1 MLSRVREDRRAP
13 PGGTLTETA
22 IPMDVNYINPFL
34 AGTLE
39 VLKKMAH
46 IDAVPGKPRVKQ
58 DEAAFGDVSGI
69 IGITGDALGSLALS
83 FSEACICR
91 IVANMLGE
99 QCSGV
104 TQEIID
110 ATGELTN
117 MISGAS
123 RTQMEKMGMRVFAA
137 IPTVVHGRQHTIC
150 HILKSPSIVIPFS
163 TAAGPFFV
171 DVCIKT
177 TDASERSAVHYG
189 VANVPTPVDRK
200 AEAAAPARE
209 TPRPAAAAEPAVPAI
224 DIRPVEQGGHG
235 KPVDFDRVKEGA
247 EGKLEALRARL
258 KAVSAKRNAIQ
269 DELNGKP
276 FMEIAKRKRFKSDIE
291 FYDKQ
296 IKALKLDIRGLEM
309 VARMSQEDLDN
320 PKITAHYQNYDNR
333 KKR

>member
-1 MLSRVREDRRAP
+1 
-13 PGGTLTETA
+13 
-22 IPMDVNYINPFL
+22 MDVKYINPFL
-34 AGTLE
+34 TGTLE

-46 IDAVPGKPRVKQ
+46 VDAVPGKPRVKQ

-83 FSEACICR
+83 FSETCICR

-110 ATGELTN
+110 AAGELTN

-123 RTQMEKMGMRVFAA
+123 RTQMEKMGMSVYAA
-137 IPTVVHGRQHTIC
+137 IPTVVHGRQHTIS

-200 AEAAAPARE
+200 AEAEAPTRE
-209 TPRPAAAAEPAVPAI
+209 EPRPSAAAEAAVAGPAVPAI
-224 DIRPVEQGGHG
+224 DIRPVGQGGHG
-235 KPVDFDRVKEGA
+235 RPVDFDRVKEGA
-247 EGKLEALRARL
+247 EGKLDILRARL
-258 KAVSAKRNAIQ
+258 KEVSAKRNALQ
-269 DELNGKP
+269 DELNSKP

-291 FYDKQ
+291 FYDRQ
-296 IKALKLDIRGLEM
+296 IRQVKLDIRGLEM
-309 VARMSQEDLDN
+309 VAKMSQEDLDN
-320 PKITAHYQNYDNR
+320 PKISAHYQNYDTRR
-333 KKR
+333 KR

>member
-1 MLSRVREDRRAP
+1 
-13 PGGTLTETA
+13 
-22 IPMDVNYINPFL
+22 MDVKYINPFL

-39 VLKKMAH
+39 VLNKMAR
-46 IDAVPGKPRVKQ
+46 IDAVPGKPRVKT
-58 DEAAFGDVSGI
+58 DDTASGDVSGI

-83 FSEACICR
+83 FSEACICK
-91 IVANMLGE
+91 IVANMLNE
-99 QCSGV
+99 QFDGV

-123 RTQMEKMGMRVFAA
+123 RTQMEKMGLSVYAA
-137 IPTVVHGRQHTIC
+137 IPTVVHGRQHTIS

-200 AEAAAPARE
+200 TPAPA
-209 TPRPAAAAEPAVPAI
+209 TPRPAAAERPAADAPAI
-224 DIRPVEQGGHG
+224 DIRPEAQGGHG
-235 KPVDFDRVKEGA
+235 KPVDFNQVKGNA
-247 EGKLEALRARL
+247 AGKLEVLRARF
-258 KAVSAKRNAIQ
+258 KDVSAKRNALQ
-269 DELNGKP
+269 DELKSKP
-276 FMEIAKRKRFKSDIE
+276 FMEIAKRQRVKNEIA

-296 IKALKLDIRGLEM
+296 IKALKLDILGLEM
-309 VARMSQEDLDN
+309 VAKMSQEDLDN
-320 PKITAHYQNYDNR
+320 PKITGHYQNYDSRR
-333 KKR
+333 KR

>member
-46 IDAVPGKPRVKQ
+46 IDAVPGRPRVKQ

-99 QCSGV
+99 QCGGV

-123 RTQMEKMGMRVFAA
+123 RTQMEKMGMRVYAA
-137 IPTVVHGRQHTIC
+137 IPTVVHGRQHTIS

-189 VANVPTPVDRK
+189 VANVPTPLDR
-200 AEAAAPARE
+200 
-209 TPRPAAAAEPAVPAI
+209 TAAEPAVAAPAVPAI

-247 EGKLEALRARL
+247 AGKLEILRARL
-258 KAVSAKRNAIQ
+258 KEVSAKRIALQ

-296 IKALKLDIRGLEM
+296 IRALKLDIRGLEM

-320 PKITAHYQNYDNR
+320 PKITGHYQNYDNR

>member
-1 MLSRVREDRRAP
+1 
-13 PGGTLTETA
+13 
-22 IPMDVNYINPFL
+22 MDVKYINPFL

-46 IDAVPGKPRVKQ
+46 IDAVPGKPQVKT
-58 DEAAFGDVSGI
+58 DDAASGDVSGI

-99 QCSGV
+99 QFDGV

-123 RTQMEKMGMRVFAA
+123 RTQMEKMGLSVYAA
-137 IPTVVHGRQHTIC
+137 IPTVVHGRQHTIS
-150 HILKSPSIVIPFS
+150 HILKSPSIVIPFT

-177 TDASERSAVHYG
+177 TDASERGAVHYG
-189 VANVPTPVDRK
+189 VANVPTPVGPRAAGPQQGK
-200 AEAAAPARE
+200 PREAEVRQ
-209 TPRPAAAAEPAVPAI
+209 PAADTLADPAI

-235 KPVDFDRVKEGA
+235 KPVDFSQVKEGA
-247 EGKLEALRARL
+247 AGKLEALRARL
-258 KAVSAKRNAIQ
+258 KDVSAKRNALQ
-269 DELNGKP
+269 DELNKKP
-276 FMEIAKRKRFKSDIE
+276 FMEIAKRKRFKSDVE
-291 FYDKQ
+291 SYDKQ
-296 IKALKLDIRGLEM
+296 IKQLKLDIRGLEM
-309 VARMSQEDLDN
+309 VAKMSQEDLDN
-320 PKITAHYQNYDNR
+320 PKISGHYQNYDTRR
-333 KKR
+333 KR

>member
-1 MLSRVREDRRAP
+1 
-13 PGGTLTETA
+13 
-22 IPMDVNYINPFL
+22 MDVNYINPFL

-46 IDAVPGKPRVKQ
+46 LDAAPGKPRVKT
-58 DEAAFGDVSGI
+58 DDAASGDVSGI

-99 QCSGV
+99 RFDGV

-123 RTQMEKMGMRVFAA
+123 RTQMEKMGMRVYAA
-137 IPTVVHGRQHTIC
+137 IPTVVHGRRHTIS

-177 TDASERSAVHYG
+177 TDATERSAVHYG
-189 VANVPTPVDRK
+189 VANVPTPVGRR
-200 AEAAAPARE
+200 AEAAAPTPE
-209 TPRPAAAAEPAVPAI
+209 KPRPAAAAI

-235 KPVDFDRVKEGA
+235 MPVDFNRVKEGA
-247 EGKLEALRARL
+247 KGKLEALRSRL
-258 KAVSAKRNAIQ
+258 KDVSAKRSALR

-291 FYDKQ
+291 FYDRQ
-296 IKALKLDIRGLEM
+296 IKSLKLEIRGLEM
-309 VARMSQEDLDN
+309 VAGMSQEDLDN
-320 PKITAHYQNYDNR
+320 PKITAHYQNYDSR
-333 KKR
+333 KRR

>member
-1 MLSRVREDRRAP
+1 MSFWD
-13 PGGTLTETA
+13 
-22 IPMDVNYINPFL
+22 MDVKYINPFL

-39 VLKKMAH
+39 VLNKMAR
-46 IDAVPGKPRVKQ
+46 IDAVPGKPHVKT
-58 DEAAFGDVSGI
+58 DDAASGDVSGI

-83 FSEACICR
+83 FSEACIR
-91 IVANMLGE
+91 QIVANMLNE
-99 QCSGV
+99 QFDGV

-123 RTQMEKMGMRVFAA
+123 RTQMEKMGLSVYAA
-137 IPTVVHGRQHTIC
+137 IPTVVHGRQHTIS

-189 VANVPTPVDRK
+189 VANVPTPLDR
-200 AEAAAPARE
+200 
-209 TPRPAAAAEPAVPAI
+209 TAAEPAVAAPAVPAI